1 MNYHLKLIS
10 EHIENDMDYLIE
22 EDEKS
27 GKKNKHHKED
37 KCERCIELGSYCKNG
52 SRITQDNHN
61 ILSNKVSTAD
71 DQELAES
78 IAISDIVERSL
89 EVGNG
94 IGDRLEQFQVERILE
109 LTTVMEKQT

>member
-1 MNYHLKLIS
+1 
-10 EHIENDMDYLIE
+10 
-22 EDEKS
+22 
-27 GKKNKHHKED
+27 
-37 KCERCIELGSYCKNG
+37 
-52 SRITQDNHN
+52 
-61 ILSNKVSTAD
+61 VSTAD